1 MEDLKKI
8 LINGNEVEVDASLT
22 LLQACEQVG
31 LEIPRFCYHER
42 LSIAGNCRMC
52 LVEIVGG
59 PPKPA
64 ASCALQVKDLRPG
77 RNGEIPEVR
86 TNSEMVK
93 RAREGVMEF
102 LLINHPLDCPIC
114 DQGGECDLQDQAVE
128 YGVDFSRYHES
139 KRSVENINIG
149 PLIKTHMTR
158 CISCTRCVRFMTEV
172 AGASE
177 LGQTGRGEDSEIV
190 SYLGQSLLSELQG
203 NLIDLCPVGA
213 LTSKPYA
220 FTARP
225 WELDKTESID
235 VMDAIG
241 SNIRVDSKGN
251 KIMRIL
257 PVNNDE
263 INEEWISD
271 KTRFIWDGLGRQ
283 RLDVPYMRINGK
295 LQKASWDDVFEF
307 VKQNIDGKKIGA
319 ICGELQPIESI
330 YSLRKLIQ
338 SLGGETECRVD
349 GADFLVENRL
359 DYIGNGVISDID
371 TADNII
377 IIGCD
382 PNFVSPVLNSR
393 IRKAWSRG
401 SEISYFGAKCNLTY
415 ETVINESDMTILDRY
430 LSNDYKKINFKNS
443 VLLVG
448 RESLLGV
455 NGKFLM
461 QKIKNFCVKNDAKF
475 LVLHCGANSVGAID
489 VEFTS
494 QSGFRKLVDNCEV
507 LFNLGYDESAISMEK
522 KFIIYQGSHGDIGA
536 SNADVIFPS
545 AAYTEESG
553 IFVNLEGR
561 PQVTNRAVFPPGM
574 AKENWSIIRALG
586 LRLGVDHNFNT
597 LSELRELIFTDYN
610 FLGCLNSIPQK
621 ELKENLET
629 VSGKLKGSLKPTS
642 ETSYYFTN
650 PIARASETMAKL
662 DRIKKDKFFELTKV
676 S

>member
-1 MEDLKKI
+1 
-8 LINGNEVEVDASLT
+8 
-22 LLQACEQVG
+22 
-31 LEIPRFCYHER
+31 
-42 LSIAGNCRMC
+42 MC

-77 RNGEIPEVR
+77 RNGELPEVR

-102 LLINHPLDCPIC
+102 LLINHPLDCQSD

-307 VKQNIDGKKIGA
+307 IKQNIDGKKIGA

-371 TADNII
+371 TSNNII

-382 PNFVSPVLNSR
+382 PNFVSQ
-393 IRKAWSRG
+393 
-401 SEISYFGAKCNLTY
+401 F
-415 ETVINESDMTILDRY
+415 
-430 LSNDYKKINFKNS
+430 
-443 VLLVG
+443 
-448 RESLLGV
+448 
-455 NGKFLM
+455 
-461 QKIKNFCVKNDAKF
+461 
-475 LVLHCGANSVGAID
+475 
-489 VEFTS
+489 
-494 QSGFRKLVDNCEV
+494 
-507 LFNLGYDESAISMEK
+507 
-522 KFIIYQGSHGDIGA
+522 
-536 SNADVIFPS
+536 
-545 AAYTEESG
+545 
-553 IFVNLEGR
+553 
-561 PQVTNRAVFPPGM
+561 
-574 AKENWSIIRALG
+574 
-586 LRLGVDHNFNT
+586 
-597 LSELRELIFTDYN
+597 
-610 FLGCLNSIPQK
+610 
-621 ELKENLET
+621 
-629 VSGKLKGSLKPTS
+629 
-642 ETSYYFTN
+642 
-650 PIARASETMAKL
+650 
-662 DRIKKDKFFELTKV
+662 
-676 S
+676 